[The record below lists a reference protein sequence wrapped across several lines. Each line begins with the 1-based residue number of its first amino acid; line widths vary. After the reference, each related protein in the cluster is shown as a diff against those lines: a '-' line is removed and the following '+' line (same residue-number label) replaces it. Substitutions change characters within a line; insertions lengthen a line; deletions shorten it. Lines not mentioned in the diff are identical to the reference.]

1 MAAGRR
7 PSRVIQD
14 IPPQTAVGRG
24 RLPESRLWTEQNFS
38 CFMVSNAILIS
49 AKTDV
54 LNISANAY
62 AELLSMQNAR
72 IHNVF

>member
-72 IHNVF
+72 IHKVF

>member
-38 CFMVSNAILIS
+38 CFLASNAILIA

-54 LNISANAY
+54 LNISANDY
-62 AELLSMQNAR
+62 AEFLSMQNAR
-72 IHNVF
+72 LHKVF